1 MQWLL
6 KYILKIKPNFEEGQ
20 KLHWL
25 YPVYEATETILFSTD
40 EKTKSAPH
48 IRDSN
53 DISGN
58 YVNSLLYIWCN

>member
-48 IRDSN
+48 IRIVLILN
-53 DISGN
+53 
-58 YVNSLLYIWCN
+58 V